1 LEALWVFRDELREVA
16 AKVREG
22 RRLNREDGIALFRS
36 ADLTGLGHLANMVR
50 ERKHGAR
57 VHFVVNRHINHT
69 NICINKCRFC
79 AFSRS
84 RADEDAYTLSLEEIE
99 ERARHAGCLGVQELH
114 IVGGL
119 NPALSLAYFEE
130 MLRRVRAVL
139 PGVTIKA
146 LTAVE
151 VDYLAR
157 RHGITVTEVLRRLKE
172 AGLDCLPGGGAEV
185 FAPRVRELVCPRKI
199 SGERWLEVH
208 AAAHGLGIPTNATM
222 LYGHIETIAE
232 RVDHLLRLRELQDR
246 TGGFMTFIPLAFHP
260 RNTEMEGWGLGPT
273 TGYDDLKMLAA
284 ARLLLDNFAHIK
296 AYWVMIGPKIAQV
309 ALSFGV
315 DDIEGTVIEE
325 KITHSAGAS
334 TPELM
339 ARAELVE
346 LIRAA
351 GYLPVERDAL
361 YNVIREG
368 F

>member
-1 LEALWVFRDELREVA
+1 MESIWVFGDELRKIA

-22 RRLNREDGIALFRS
+22 RRLDREDGIALFAS
-36 ADLTGLGHLANMVR
+36 NDITGLGYLANMVR
-50 ERKHGAR
+50 IRKHGDR
-57 VHFVVNRHINHT
+57 VHFAVNRHINYT
-69 NICINKCRFC
+69 NVCINKCRFC

-84 RADEDAYTLSLEEIE
+84 ATDDDAYTLSLEEIE
-99 ERARHAGCLGVQELH
+99 EKARHAGYLGVHEIH

-119 NPALSLAYFEE
+119 NPELTLDYFEE
-130 MLRRVRAVL
+130 MLTRVRAIL

-157 RHGITVTEVLRRLKE
+157 RHNFTVTQVLDRLKA

-185 FAPRVRELVCPRKI
+185 FAPRVRKIVCPKKI
-199 SGERWLEVH
+199 SGDRWLEVH

-222 LYGHIETIAE
+222 LYGHVETIAE

-246 TGGFMTFIPLAFHP
+246 TRGFMTFVPLAFHS
-260 RNTEMEGWGLGPT
+260 RNTQMEGWGVPPT
-273 TGYDDLKMLAA
+273 TGYDDLKTLAV
-284 ARLLLDNFAHIK
+284 ARLMLDNFEHIK
-296 AYWVMIGPKIAQV
+296 AYWVMIGPKVAQV
-309 ALSFGV
+309 ALNFGV

-325 KITHSAGAS
+325 KITHSAGAG

-339 ARAELVE
+339 ARLELVE
-346 LIRAA
+346 LITAA
-351 GYLPVERDAL
+351 GCVPVERDAL

>member
-1 LEALWVFRDELREVA
+1 MWVFRDELREVA

-139 PGVTIKA
+139 PGV
-146 LTAVE
+146 
-151 VDYLAR
+151 
-157 RHGITVTEVLRRLKE
+157 
-172 AGLDCLPGGGAEV
+172 
-185 FAPRVRELVCPRKI
+185 
-199 SGERWLEVH
+199 
-208 AAAHGLGIPTNATM
+208 
-222 LYGHIETIAE
+222 
-232 RVDHLLRLRELQDR
+232 
-246 TGGFMTFIPLAFHP
+246 
-260 RNTEMEGWGLGPT
+260 
-273 TGYDDLKMLAA
+273 
-284 ARLLLDNFAHIK
+284 
-296 AYWVMIGPKIAQV
+296 
-309 ALSFGV
+309 
-315 DDIEGTVIEE
+315 
-325 KITHSAGAS
+325 
-334 TPELM
+334 
-339 ARAELVE
+339 
-346 LIRAA
+346 
-351 GYLPVERDAL
+351 
-361 YNVIREG
+361 
-368 F
+368 